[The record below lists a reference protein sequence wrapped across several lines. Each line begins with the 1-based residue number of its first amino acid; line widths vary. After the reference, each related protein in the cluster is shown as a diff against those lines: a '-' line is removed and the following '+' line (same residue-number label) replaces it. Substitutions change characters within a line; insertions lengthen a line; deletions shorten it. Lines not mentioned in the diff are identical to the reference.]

1 MKKIALLL
9 ATITQVFTT
18 FPAENV
24 SFRDGTSLAADFF
37 DKKGFEPDKDG
48 VILTVKNKIY
58 LHHYP
63 VTDRSLS
70 VPTFYFSGK
79 NPYGI
84 SQCSPTRISF
94 FHFETFSLLNMREK
108 VLRMNI
114 PVKKKVEAIRGIDRA
129 MTFTPPEVMTSL
141 AYKNKKQTKQW
152 QRWAETYVAFRIAK
166 GEVVWGKDLAS
177 LKKYNLLHRRKTLSV
192 KRR

>member
-1 MKKIALLL
+1 MKKTALLL

-24 SFRDGTSLAADFF
+24 SFRDGTSLAVDIF
-37 DKKGFEPDKDG
+37 DKKGFEPDKYG

-70 VPTFYFSGK
+70 VPTFYSSGS

-84 SQCSPTRISF
+84 SQCSPTRVSF

-114 PVKKKVEAIRGIDRA
+114 PVKKKVEAIRGINRA
-129 MTFTPPEVMTSL
+129 MTFAPPEVMTSP
-141 AYKNKKQTKQW
+141 AYKNKKQTRQW
-152 QRWAETYVAFRIAK
+152 QRWAETYVALHIEK
-166 GEVVWGKDLAS
+166 GEVAWGKDLES
-177 LKKYNLLHRRKTLSV
+177 LKKNNLVNKGRALTIK
-192 KRR
+192 